1 MATPIINDLV
11 LADGRIF
18 VLLDADSQT
27 TGTIAGRSPMGGGVF
42 KVAFGGVGGSDR
54 MYDHVLFIKE
64 MATPVEVDGIE
75 YMAMHETAVVG
86 LIPD

>member
-1 MATPIINDLV
+1 
-11 LADGRIF
+11 
-18 VLLDADSQT
+18 
-27 TGTIAGRSPMGGGVF
+27 MGGGVF

>member
-11 LADGRIF
+11 LPDHRIF

-27 TGTIAGRSPMGGGVF
+27 TGTIVGRSPAGGGIF

-54 MYDHVLFIKE
+54 TYDHVLFIKE

-75 YMAMHETAVVG
+75 YMAMHQSAVVG
-86 LIPD
+86 LIP